1 MLLNLEENALKL
13 EKLNKLIL
21 RIGVVIGIIA
31 MLMGTI
37 LTVAVWNEGYFVG
50 AMMMIVT
57 GAISA
62 FLGFKE
68 LLQPSDHEFHW
79 LPLFYKI
86 VRRSFFFLNA
96 VLIGLVI
103 LTVAQML
110 E

>member
-1 MLLNLEENALKL
+1 MKL
-13 EKLNKLIL
+13 QKLNNLIL
-21 RIGVVIGIIA
+21 RIGVVVGVIA

-57 GAISA
+57 GAISI

-86 VRRSFFFLNA
+86 VRRSFFFLNTA
-96 VLIGLVI
+96 LIGLVV
-103 LTVAQML
+103 LTVAPML

>member
-1 MLLNLEENALKL
+1 MKREY
-13 EKLNKLIL
+13 LNKLVL
-21 RIGVVIGIIA
+21 RIGVAIGAIA
-31 MLMGTI
+31 MLMGII

-57 GAISA
+57 GAISM
-62 FLGFKE
+62 FLGYKE
-68 LLQPSDHEFHW
+68 LVQPSDHEFHW

-86 VRRSFFFLNA
+86 VRRSFFFLNT

-103 LTVAQML
+103 LTVAPML

>member
-1 MLLNLEENALKL
+1 MKL
-13 EKLNKLIL
+13 QKLNKLIL
-21 RIGVVIGIIA
+21 RIGVVVGVIA

-57 GAISA
+57 GAISI

-96 VLIGLVI
+96 VLIGLVV
-103 LTVAQML
+103 LAVAPML

>member
-1 MLLNLEENALKL
+1 LKL

-37 LTVAVWNEGYFVG
+37 LTVSVWNEGYFVG

-68 LLQPSDHEFHW
+68 LLQPSDHVFHW

-96 VLIGLVI
+96 ALIGLVV

>member
-1 MLLNLEENALKL
+1 MKL
-13 EKLNKLIL
+13 QKLNKLIL
-21 RIGVVIGIIA
+21 RIGVVVGVIA

-37 LTVAVWNEGYFVG
+37 LTVAVWSEGYFVG

-57 GAISA
+57 GAISI

-96 VLIGLVI
+96 VLIGLVV
-103 LTVAQML
+103 LTVAPML

>member
-1 MLLNLEENALKL
+1 MKL

-37 LTVAVWNEGYFVG
+37 LTVSVWNEGYFVG

-57 GAISA
+57 GAISI

-79 LPLFYKI
+79 LSLFYKI

-103 LTVAQML
+103 LTVASML

>member
-1 MLLNLEENALKL
+1 MKL
-13 EKLNKLIL
+13 QKLNKLIL
-21 RIGVVIGIIA
+21 RIGVVVGVIA

-57 GAISA
+57 GAISI

-68 LLQPSDHEFHW
+68 LLQPSDHVFHW

-96 VLIGLVI
+96 ALIGLVV

>member
-1 MLLNLEENALKL
+1 MKL
-13 EKLNKLIL
+13 QKLNKLIL
-21 RIGVVIGIIA
+21 RIGVVVGVIA

-57 GAISA
+57 GAISI

-86 VRRSFFFLNA
+86 VRRSLFFLNA
-96 VLIGLVI
+96 VLIGLVV
-103 LTVAQML
+103 LTVAPML